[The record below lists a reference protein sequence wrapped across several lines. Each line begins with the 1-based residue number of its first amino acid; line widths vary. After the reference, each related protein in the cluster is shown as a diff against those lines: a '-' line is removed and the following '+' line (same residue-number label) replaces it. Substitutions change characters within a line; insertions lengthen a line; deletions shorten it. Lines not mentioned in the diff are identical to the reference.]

1 MSLLGIQWM
10 ELNKSVTLPRFG
22 IRGVVQVPASTAAD
36 WYKNQPSMQL
46 IKAGSARSYST
57 GSGVVVADINSN
69 LDYAH
74 PALIGHLTS
83 GYDFVATRPP
93 GSPFLDQAARFHG
106 PGRRGFMDQ
115 ADAGF
120 MDQADA
126 RLHGPIQPHLS
137 QSDNRL
143 THTAR
148 ASAGII
154 AAIAPGSMIMPLR
167 AFDDDGHTDL
177 FTLAKAIR
185 FAVDHGAQVINLIFG
200 SFTPSLAINKAV
212 QFAEASNVLLVASR
226 RERQNVSTGVSI
238 RLLPEYWLWLRRTFR
253 HKGLFFKL
261 WQSCLCGCAPE
272 LTYFRLIRWAT
283 TASFRVHPS
292 VRPRLRRRRQLYVPC
307 RTTGVAGFHCR
318 RVCQYRWPKSNL
330 RAAVRNRTHR
340 CPLRCPGR
348 NTGNHHR

>member
-1 MSLLGIQWM
+1 MAGRRFFLILCISIFGLSAQAVAASFPLIVQIPPAASITPIAITLGGTVVDSIPGADTYLVNVPFLPSPGTMSLLGIQWM

-74 PALIGHLTS
+74 PALVGHLTS

-93 GSPFLDQAARFHG
+93 GSR
-106 PGRRGFMDQ
+106 FMDQ

-126 RLHGPIQPHLS
+126 GFMDLSNPILASLTPSFTHG
-137 QSDNRL
+137 
-143 THTAR
+143 T

-167 AFDDDGHTDL
+167 
-177 FTLAKAIR
+177 
-185 FAVDHGAQVINLIFG
+185 
-200 SFTPSLAINKAV
+200 
-212 QFAEASNVLLVASR
+212 
-226 RERQNVSTGVSI
+226 
-238 RLLPEYWLWLRRTFR
+238 
-253 HKGLFFKL
+253 
-261 WQSCLCGCAPE
+261 
-272 LTYFRLIRWAT
+272 
-283 TASFRVHPS
+283 
-292 VRPRLRRRRQLYVPC
+292 
-307 RTTGVAGFHCR
+307 
-318 RVCQYRWPKSNL
+318 
-330 RAAVRNRTHR
+330 
-340 CPLRCPGR
+340 
-348 NTGNHHR
+348 